1 MVGYRHSRLIK
12 RFDLLDEWVDLIRT
26 VEEAELGVEMKV
38 YERRSHGW
46 ILGGG
51 RWDVKPVRVLIPKQQ
66 SKLVFY
72 LKVELLCGCLIG

>member
-38 YERRSHGW
+38 YEATKSWLDSRRRRMGCQTSQSANSEAT
-46 ILGGG
+46 
-51 RWDVKPVRVLIPKQQ
+51 VEASVL
-66 SKLVFY
+66 S
-72 LKVELLCGCLIG
+72 EG